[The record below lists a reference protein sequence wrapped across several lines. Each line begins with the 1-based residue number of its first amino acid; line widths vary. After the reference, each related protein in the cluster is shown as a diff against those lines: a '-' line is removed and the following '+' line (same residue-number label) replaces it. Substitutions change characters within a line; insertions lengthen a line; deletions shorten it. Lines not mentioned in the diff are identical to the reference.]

1 MGSKLAF
8 STKEKGASYPRPTTQ
23 EELQNWIICA
33 SLYWKATG
41 DNAWLKEK
49 QDIFAQALQSM
60 QLRDDLDP
68 ARRDGITTYSSMV
81 GDRQSE
87 ITTYDA
93 MDASLQHP
101 IDSLYITGKSLAAYT
116 ILRPVFQ
123 KLGETDLAR
132 QADAAETYTAKSLL
146 AHWDATK
153 HMFPAL
159 FDGKGSNAGSSI
171 IPAVEGLGYIYA
183 MGLTDDV
190 SPSGR
195 NAALMGD
202 YKAHLQN
209 HPRAVSLHRRANRRL
224 EFILLQPHDVD
235 EQGLLQPVHCRNV
248 LGLKND
254 ATGKTAD

>member
-1 MGSKLAF
+1 MRNELDHFVFPFSYIDELALPGQKQRSPDGIGFGHDMGSKLAF

-101 IDSLYITGKSLAAYT
+101 IDSLYVTGKSLAAYT
-116 ILRPVFQ
+116 MLRPVFQ
-123 KLGETDLAR
+123 QLGETDLAR

-146 AHWDATK
+146 AHWGATK
-153 HMFPAL
+153 HVPRAFRWQ
-159 FDGKGSNAGSSI
+159 
-171 IPAVEGLGYIYA
+171 GLQCR
-183 MGLTDDV
+183 LV
-190 SPSGR
+190 
-195 NAALMGD
+195 
-202 YKAHLQN
+202 H
-209 HPRAVSLHRRANRRL
+209 HPRRRGPRLHLR
-224 EFILLQPHDVD
+224 DGSD
-235 EQGLLQPVHCRNV
+235 G
-248 LGLKND
+248 
-254 ATGKTAD
+254 